1 MHEYHRTSQQV
12 LDLTTSPPLVS
23 EYCFTLIPILGLI
36 KNTYLAF
43 TQFTTDPALAFESP
57 MTEVAYLSLRE
68 RAVNDAKKRIE
79 KKIEHEQVS
88 LKAHPAAFGL
98 GVLHFPA
105 S

>member
-1 MHEYHRTSQQV
+1 
-12 LDLTTSPPLVS
+12 
-23 EYCFTLIPILGLI
+23 
-36 KNTYLAF
+36 
-43 TQFTTDPALAFESP
+43 